1 MRIIY
6 LEVITLKIYTTVSYS
21 ATNSKT
27 YKHYIN
33 NYDNRIEFKI

>member
-1 MRIIY
+1 MRMFY

-21 ATNSKT
+21 AINSKT

-33 NYDNRIEFKI
+33 NYDNRIEFKM